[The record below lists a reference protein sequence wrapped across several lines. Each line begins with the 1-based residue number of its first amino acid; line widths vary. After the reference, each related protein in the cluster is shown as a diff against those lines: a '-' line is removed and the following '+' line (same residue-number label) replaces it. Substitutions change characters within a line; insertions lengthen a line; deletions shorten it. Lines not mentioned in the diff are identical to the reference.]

1 MGAGAGDVTRL
12 LLVIRRV
19 AILAVLLLGYV
30 YFRVAGDVYALVSI
44 GLISFAAVAQ
54 FAPAIPS
61 GFPGATAT
69 PITMDDGS
77 VAALLLSAALKA
89 YDRAMTL
96 DRRDLVPYYRA
107 GVALSYLFYALTNVL
122 IFMTDEEG
130 APAEPVTIE
139 TREQF
144 RNALSARDVLTA
156 PEIQLE
162 ERASSGGKGGKGGKG
177 SGGNSSS
184 AASDMLSPSRVL
196 QVAAL
201 GLGVVEVV
209 RLWS

>member
-1 MGAGAGDVTRL
+1 MKFTAATTL
-12 LLVIRRV
+12 L
-19 AILAVLLLGYV
+19 
-30 YFRVAGDVYALVSI
+30 
-44 GLISFAAVAQ
+44 FA
-54 FAPAIPS
+54 
-61 GFPGATAT
+61 
-69 PITMDDGS
+69 
-77 VAALLLSAALKA
+77 
-89 YDRAMTL
+89 TL
-96 DRRDLVPYYRA
+96 
-107 GVALSYLFYALTNVL
+107 ALTSP
-122 IFMTDEEG
+122 
-130 APAEPVTIE
+130 APVANPDAVAEPVTIE